1 MTDHVAAAAHAKQI
15 RRWLPV
21 ALSLF
26 AVMLP
31 QSASAAIPGTYV
43 PILMYHYIRVNPFPQ
58 DQAGF
63 ALSVTPTAFHSQMHY
78 LTANHF
84 NVISLGR
91 AVTAIR
97 AHQALPFR
105 PVVLTFDD
113 GYADFYNTAIPELRR
128 WGYTATDYVIP
139 GFVGHPSF
147 MNWSEVVR
155 ADALGFTIGAHT
167 MHHVPLASVGAAS
180 AVSEMSQSKSV
191 LQGML
196 RHSVS
201 EFAYPFGSFN
211 SYLASQARGM
221 GFESAT
227 TTVPGAWHQPGDL
240 WMLSRQRIG
249 GYTALSDFARQVGG
263 PPVGP
268 GGGLPP
274 APEPAAV
281 LGPGGA
287 YHPLDPARIL
297 DSRNGLG
304 GRSSP
309 LNDGESLDLQ
319 VAGQGGVPASGAVA
333 VVLNVTV
340 TDTTSAGHLTV
351 YPSRTPL
358 PEVSNLNWPAN
369 ATIAN
374 LVEVKLGTGGG
385 VTMLASSGKVD
396 VVADVEGWVAVPM
409 RVPGPDGL
417 YNPLSPA
424 RLLDTRNGTGGFAS
438 ALGSGQSISLQVAGR
453 SGIPPAGAEAVIL
466 NVTVTDPSQN
476 GYVTVWPEGA
486 PLPVASNLN
495 FVKGQTIP
503 NRVIVRLSQSGKINL
518 YNGGGTV
525 HLVVDL
531 NGWFTDGT
539 PGQGGTGFVSLA
551 PYRIVDTRYGIGGYG
566 WPLFDQD
573 TMAVQVAGHGGVP
586 GMNASTPPKAVVLNV
601 TATNTSLASFM
612 TAWPE
617 AAPRSPTSDLNWVEG
632 ITVPNLVVVQAGPSG
647 KINLYNLRGLT
658 DVVVDVAGYYS

>member
-1 MTDHVAAAAHAKQI
+1 MTDRWAAAHSKKI
-15 RRWLPV
+15 RWLPV
-21 ALSLF
+21 AFSLL
-26 AVMLP
+26 ATVLP
-31 QSASAAIPGTYV
+31 QSASAAIPSTYV
-43 PILMYHYIRVNPFPQ
+43 PILMYHYIRVNPLPQ

-63 ALSVTPTAFHSQMHY
+63 ALSVTPTAFRSQMRY
-78 LTANHF
+78 LAANHF

-91 AVTAIR
+91 AVDAIR
-97 AHQALPFR
+97 QHQALPYR

-113 GYADFYNTAIPELRR
+113 GYADFYSTAIPELRR

-167 MHHVPLASVGAAS
+167 MHHVPLASVSAAS
-180 AVSEMSQSKSV
+180 ALSEMSQSKVV

-196 RHSVS
+196 RHPVS

-211 SYLASQARGM
+211 GYLANQARGM

-240 WMLSRQRIG
+240 WRLSRQRVG

-263 PPVGP
+263 PPVAS

-274 APEPAAV
+274 PPEPAAV

-287 YHPLDPARIL
+287 YHPLDPVRIL
-297 DSRNGLG
+297 DTRNGLG
-304 GRSSP
+304 GRSTP
-309 LNDGESLDLQ
+309 LSGGQSLELQ
-319 VAGQGGVPASGAVA
+319 VAGSGGVPASGAVA
-333 VVLNVTV
+333 AVLNVTA
-340 TDTTSAGHLTV
+340 TNTSNAGHLTV
-351 YPSRTPL
+351 FPSQMPM
-358 PEVSNLNWPAN
+358 PVVSNLNWTAGV
-369 ATIAN
+369 TIPN
-374 LVEVKLGTGGG
+374 LVEVKLGASGQVTIAAAGG
-385 VTMLASSGKVD
+385 TVD
-396 VVADVEGWVAVPM
+396 VVADVEGWVGSPM

-417 YNPLSPA
+417 YNPVQPA
-424 RLLDTRNGTGGFAS
+424 RLLDTRDGTGGFAS
-438 ALGSGQSISLQVAGR
+438 PVGSGQSISLQVGGR
-453 SGIPPAGAEAVIL
+453 SGVPAGGAEAVVL
-466 NVTVTDPSQN
+466 NVTVTEPSQS
-476 GYVTVWPEGA
+476 GYVTVWPEGS

-495 FVKGQTIP
+495 FVRGQTVP
-503 NRVIVRLSQSGKINL
+503 NRVIVRLGQSGKINL

-525 HLVVDL
+525 HLVADL
-531 NGWFTDGT
+531 NGWFTDGS
-539 PGQGGTGFVSLA
+539 PGQGGTGFVSVA
-551 PYRIVDTRYGIGGYG
+551 PYRILDTRYGIGGNA

-601 TATNTSLASFM
+601 TATNTSVASFM

-617 AAPRSPTSDLNWVEG
+617 GAPRSPTSDLNWDASL
-632 ITVPNLVVVQAGPSG
+632 TVPNLVVVEVGPSG
-647 KINLYNLRGLT
+647 KVNLYNLRGLT